1 MIIRICYFTEK
12 GKEICEKL
20 LNKRSDLVAVIR
32 SKDENLTEWTKE
44 GFEKHLPIL
53 FIGACGIA
61 VRTIAP
67 YVKDKLED
75 SPVLVMDELGEYVI
89 PILSGHMGGANE
101 WARLISKAM
110 DATPV
115 ITTATDVEKKF
126 SVDVFAKENGL
137 RIMNREEIRKVS
149 SKILKGE
156 KVSVSIEKGIEITT
170 DSLPQELNL
179 VTDGGA
185 FTDIRIV
192 TAKTEKKEKTAS
204 QTEPSISTRS
214 CPQEGI
220 PSTQSILLT
229 TKPYILGMGCRKGKT
244 FEELK
249 VFLEKHCPYDLKDCL
264 GLATIDLKQKEIGLL
279 ELATYYHLPFFT
291 FSAEE
296 LKEVKGDFTPSEFVA
311 EVTGVSN
318 VCERSA
324 MKAAGEAG
332 ELVLR
337 KIAEDG
343 MTLAIATKKP
353 RIHTWNS

>member
-12 GKEICEKL
+12 GKETCEKL

-32 SKDENLTEWTKE
+32 SKEENLTEWTKE

-137 RIMNREEIRKVS
+137 RILNREGIRKVS

-204 QTEPSISTRS
+204 QTEPSIST
-214 CPQEGI
+214 
-220 PSTQSILLT
+220 QSLLLI
-229 TKPYILGMGCRKGKT
+229 TKPYILGVGCRKGKT

-249 VFLEKHCPYDLKDCL
+249 VFLENHCPYDLKDCL

>member
-12 GKEICEKL
+12 GKETCEKL

-32 SKDENLTEWTKE
+32 SKEENLTEWTKE

-67 YVKDKLED
+67 FVKDKLED

-137 RIMNREEIRKVS
+137 RIMNREGIRKIS

-179 VTDGGA
+179 VTEEDA
-185 FTDIRIV
+185 FADIRIV
-192 TAKTEKKEKTAS
+192 TAKTAS
-204 QTEPSISTRS
+204 QTKPSIST
-214 CPQEGI
+214 
-220 PSTQSILLT
+220 QSLLLI

-249 VFLEKHCPYDLKDCL
+249 TFLEKHCPYDLKDCL

-324 MKAAGEAG
+324 MKVAGDWG
-332 ELVLR
+332 ELVLQ

-343 MTLAIATKKP
+343 MTLAIATKNP
-353 RIHTWNS
+353 QIHTWNS